1 MLFWSELVE
10 GGVARRQQ
18 VFLNAGIIARRKDGS
33 KQGSIPIHTHAPNY
47 FSPQGRSLNICV
59 SKNHSAFGGLRN
71 LRIGFH
77 PLFTLSSLA
86 SSSISTSL
94 VTS

>member
-10 GGVARRQQ
+10 GGAALRQQ

-47 FSPQGRSLNICV
+47 FSPQVDLSISVSRKITALLGNSGICV
-59 SKNHSAFGGLRN
+59 S
-71 LRIGFH
+71 GFIRYSH
-77 PLFTLSSLA
+77 FRPSLPA
-86 SSSISTSL
+86 R
-94 VTS
+94 